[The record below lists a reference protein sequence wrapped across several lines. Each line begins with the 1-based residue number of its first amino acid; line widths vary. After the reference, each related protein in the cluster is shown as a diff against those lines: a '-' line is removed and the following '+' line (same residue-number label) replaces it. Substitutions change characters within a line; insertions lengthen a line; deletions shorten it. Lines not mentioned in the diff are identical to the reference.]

1 MNKTLW
7 LLLAHP
13 LLFSTYTITEAD
25 SLGWDRYADIQEK
38 YFSLHLDFYSNACP
52 KGNENIWLESF
63 VKTVLR
69 LLFNQRKG

>member
-25 SLGWDRYADIQEK
+25 SLGWDCYADIQEK
-38 YFSLHLDFYSNACP
+38 YFSLSILISTQMLAQ
-52 KGNENIWLESF
+52 KVMKISG
-63 VKTVLR
+63 
-69 LLFNQRKG
+69 